1 MEIGR
6 IAAASQVRPLQNK
19 QVEVAGPGPQPMH
32 ALIDHN
38 AALRVEPSAASR
50 PDSRPESGTR
60 SGRYVVD
67 ARTNLTIFQHV
78 DERTGEV
85 VLQQPD
91 EAMLRRR
98 EYERQLEQARVRA
111 PVADRTV

>member
-6 IAAASQVRPLQNK
+6 IAAASQIRPLHDR
-19 QVEVAGPGPQPMH
+19 QVEPAGIGPQPMH
-32 ALIDHN
+32 TLIDHN
-38 AALRVEPSAASR
+38 AALREEPSAAS
-50 PDSRPESGTR
+50 PPESGTR
-60 SGRYVVD
+60 AGRYVVD

-111 PVADRTV
+111 PVTDRTV

>member
-6 IAAASQVRPLQNK
+6 ISTASQVRPLQDR
-19 QVEVAGPGPQPMH
+19 QVEAAGPGPQPMH

-38 AALRVEPSAASR
+38 AALRVEPSAASP
-50 PDSRPESGTR
+50 PDNGTR
-60 SGRYVVD
+60 AGRYVVD
-67 ARTNLTIFQHV
+67 ARTNLTIFQHI